1 MSDLEMEEDNKNA
14 SIGFH
19 TFTGCEYTSSSWKTM
34 NSKSSLKKAMPRFG
48 ENDSVDDHLCRTL
61 GEFVCAMYSGGRA
74 KDVNTLRFNKFTEKQ
89 NRKNKYVDLSALP
102 PCQATLKLHIL
113 RANRV
118 AYLM

>member
-1 MSDLEMEEDNKNA
+1 MEEDNRNA

-19 TFTGCEYTSSSWKTM
+19 TFIGCECASSSWKTM
-34 NSKSSLKKAMPRFG
+34 NSKSSSKEAMPRFG

-61 GEFVCAMYSGGRA
+61 GE
-74 KDVNTLRFNKFTEKQ
+74 L
-89 NRKNKYVDLSALP
+89 
-102 PCQATLKLHIL
+102 QATLKLHIL